1 MSQVFLKIL
10 YKRLTT
16 FINYDIIKLSNT
28 IEFKKGCE
36 GMFLAWNEIKKNKLR
51 FILITGVL
59 MLVAYLVFF
68 LSGLATGLA
77 NLNRESIDKW
87 NATGIILTEDSD
99 KSLYQ
104 SFMTLDVLEDVEA
117 DDMAIIG
124 QINAIANNGDTKDN
138 ISLFG
143 INKDE
148 FIMPNVTEGKPFSNE
163 NEVVADD
170 SLKDD
175 GFQLGDE
182 ISLSSS
188 EVKLKIVGFTD
199 NAKFNAAPVLYA
211 DLSTFHRVKYGE
223 AAEMNKDQING
234 IVLKTNDLSKVNLD
248 SELEVIEI
256 DEFITNLPGYT
267 EQKLTLNFMIYFLFI
282 ISAVIVSI
290 FLYVLTVQKISMFG
304 VMKAQGISNLY
315 LSQSVIAQTFILSTI
330 GIVIGF
336 ILTVITGAFLPSA
349 VPVSF
354 DYGIMMIYGAILIL
368 VAVLGAVFSVS
379 TIVKV
384 DPLKAIG
391 G

>member
-1 MSQVFLKIL
+1 
-10 YKRLTT
+10 
-16 FINYDIIKLSNT
+16 
-28 IEFKKGCE
+28 
-36 GMFLAWNEIKKNKLR
+36 MFLAWNEIKKYKLR

-77 NLNRESIDKW
+77 NLNRESVDKW
-87 NATGIILTEDSD
+87 NANGIILTEDSD
-99 KSLYQ
+99 KSIYQ
-104 SFMTLDVLEDVEA
+104 SSMKLDVLDDVTA
-117 DDMAIIG
+117 DDMAVIG
-124 QINAIANNGDTKDN
+124 QINAIANNGDNKKN

-143 INKDE
+143 INKEE
-148 FIMPNVTEGKPFSNE
+148 FIMPTVTEGKPFSNE
-163 NEVVADD
+163 NEVIAND

-175 GFQLGDE
+175 GFKLGDE

-188 EVKLKIVGFTD
+188 EVKLTIVGFTD
-199 NAKFNAAPVLYA
+199 NSKFNAAPVLYA
-211 DLSTFHRVKYGE
+211 DLPTFHHVKYGD
-223 AAEMNKDQING
+223 AADLNKDQING
-234 IVLKTNDLSKVNLD
+234 VVLKTNDLSKVNLD

-256 DEFITNLPGYT
+256 EEFISNLPGYT

-315 LSQSVIAQTFILSTI
+315 LSQSVIAQTFILSAV
-330 GIVIGF
+330 GIIIGF
-336 ILTVITGAFLPSA
+336 ILTVITGSFLPSA
-349 VPVSF
+349 VPVAF
-354 DYGIMMIYGAILIL
+354 DYGTMMIYGAILIL
-368 VAVLGAVFSVS
+368 VAILGAVFSVS